1 MFELALLALP
11 SFGLAYLLGERIT
24 AFTEAYL

>member
-1 MFELALLALP
+1 MFHLALLALP
-11 SFGLAYLLGERIT
+11 SFGLAYLLGERIV

>member
-1 MFELALLALP
+1 MFQLALLALP
-11 SFGLAYLLGERIT
+11 SLGLAYLLGERIV